1 MDSQDDFP
9 KSFKDLREERVFF
22 NLARGDGRGREKRER
37 EMEREQREKKRTA
50 DLPLVGSKINDGRA
64 LSLAREIN

>member
-9 KSFKDLREERVFF
+9 KSFKDSRDERVFF
-22 NLARGDGRGREKRER
+22 NLVDGRGRE
-37 EMEREQREKKRTA
+37 MEREEREKKRTA
-50 DLPLVGSKINDGRA
+50 DLPLVGKINDGRA